1 MNQTQHQSPP
11 PLYQTSI
18 EPSYWAEE
26 VNYSAI
32 DWFKKV
38 LKNTFNYKGRARRKE
53 YWYYILI
60 ASIIILIAFTLD
72 GMLDTPDTLSGL
84 AGFILFFPSI
94 AVTIRRLHDIG
105 KSGWWY
111 LISAIPFIGSLIL
124 LFWHCQETS
133 PETNQWGVPA
143 KRVP

>member
-1 MNQTQHQSPP
+1 MTQSFSSNDPT
-11 PLYQTSI
+11 LNRSN
-18 EPSYWAEE
+18 EVLWKLEE
-26 VNYSAI
+26 NYTAF

-38 LKNTFNYKGRARRKE
+38 IKNTFNYQGRARRKE

-60 ASIIILIAFTLD
+60 ASIIILIGFTLD
-72 GMLDTPDTLSGL
+72 GILDTPDTLSGL
-84 AGFILFFPSI
+84 AGFILFFPSL

-111 LISAIPFIGSLIL
+111 LISAIPLIGSLIL
-124 LFWHCQETS
+124 LFWNCQETS
-133 PETNQWGVPA
+133 PETNQWGAPA

>member
-1 MNQTQHQSPP
+1 MTDSFSPNDP
-11 PLYQTSI
+11 TLNRSNEVLWQV
-18 EPSYWAEE
+18 EE
-26 VNYSAI
+26 NYTAF

-38 LKNTFNYKGRARRKE
+38 IKNTFNYKGRARRKE

-60 ASIIILIAFTLD
+60 ASIIILIGFTLD
-72 GMLDTPDTLSGL
+72 GILDTPDTLSGL
-84 AGFILFFPSI
+84 AGFILFFPSL

-111 LISAIPFIGSLIL
+111 LISAIPLIGSLIL
-124 LFWHCQETS
+124 LFWNCQETS
-133 PETNQWGVPA
+133 PETNQWGAPA

>member
-1 MNQTQHQSPP
+1 MTQSFSPNDP
-11 PLYQTSI
+11 TLNRSN
-18 EPSYWAEE
+18 EVLWKVEE
-26 VNYSAI
+26 NYTAF

-38 LKNTFNYKGRARRKE
+38 IKNTFNYKGRARRKE

-60 ASIIILIAFTLD
+60 ASIIILIGFTLD
-72 GMLDTPDTLSGL
+72 GILDTPDTLSGL
-84 AGFILFFPSI
+84 AGFILFFPSL

-111 LISAIPFIGSLIL
+111 LISAIPLIGSLIL
-124 LFWHCQETS
+124 LFWNCQETS
-133 PETNQWGVPA
+133 PETNQWGAPA

>member
-1 MNQTQHQSPP
+1 MTQSFSPNDP
-11 PLYQTSI
+11 TLNRSNEVLWQV
-18 EPSYWAEE
+18 EE
-26 VNYSAI
+26 NYTAF

-38 LKNTFNYKGRARRKE
+38 IKNTFNYKGRARRKE
-53 YWYYILI
+53 YWYYILV
-60 ASIIILIAFTLD
+60 ASIIILIGFTLD
-72 GMLDTPDTLSGL
+72 GILDTPDTLSGL
-84 AGFILFFPSI
+84 AGFILFFPSL

-111 LISAIPFIGSLIL
+111 LISAIPLIGSLIL
-124 LFWHCQETS
+124 LFWNCQETS

>member
-1 MNQTQHQSPP
+1 MTQSFSPNDP
-11 PLYQTSI
+11 TLNRSN
-18 EPSYWAEE
+18 EVLWKLEE
-26 VNYSAI
+26 NYTAF

-38 LKNTFNYKGRARRKE
+38 IKNTFNYKGRARRKE
-53 YWYYILI
+53 YWYYILV
-60 ASIIILIAFTLD
+60 ASIIILIGFTLD
-72 GMLDTPDTLSGL
+72 GILDTPDTLSGL
-84 AGFILFFPSI
+84 AGFILFFPSL

-111 LISAIPFIGSLIL
+111 LISAIPLIGSLIL
-124 LFWHCQETS
+124 LFWNCQETS

>member
-1 MNQTQHQSPP
+1 MTQSFSPNDP
-11 PLYQTSI
+11 TLNRSNEVLWQV
-18 EPSYWAEE
+18 EE
-26 VNYSAI
+26 NYTAF

-38 LKNTFNYKGRARRKE
+38 IKNTFNYQGRARRKE

-60 ASIIILIAFTLD
+60 ASIIILIGFTLD
-72 GMLDTPDTLSGL
+72 GILDTPDTLSGL
-84 AGFILFFPSI
+84 AGFILFFPSL

-111 LISAIPFIGSLIL
+111 LISAIPLIGSLIL
-124 LFWHCQETS
+124 LFWNCQETS

-143 KRVP
+143 KRVH

>member
-1 MNQTQHQSPP
+1 MTQSFSPHDP
-11 PLYQTSI
+11 TLNSSK
-18 EPSYWAEE
+18 EVLWKLEE
-26 VNYSAI
+26 NYTAF

-38 LKNTFNYKGRARRKE
+38 IKNTFNYKGRARRKE

-60 ASIIILIAFTLD
+60 ASIIILIGFTLD
-72 GMLDTPDTLSGL
+72 GILDTPDTLSGL
-84 AGFILFFPSI
+84 AGFILFFPSL

-105 KSGWWY
+105 RSGWWY
-111 LISAIPFIGSLIL
+111 LISAIPLIGSLIL
-124 LFWHCQETS
+124 LFWNCQETS

>member
-1 MNQTQHQSPP
+1 MTQSFSPNDP
-11 PLYQTSI
+11 TLNRSN
-18 EPSYWAEE
+18 EVLWKLEE
-26 VNYSAI
+26 NYTAF

-38 LKNTFNYKGRARRKE
+38 IKNTFNYQGRARRKE

-60 ASIIILIAFTLD
+60 ASIIILIGFTLD
-72 GMLDTPDTLSGL
+72 GILDTPDTLSGL
-84 AGFILFFPSI
+84 AGFILFFPSL

-111 LISAIPFIGSLIL
+111 LISAIPLIGSLIL
-124 LFWHCQETS
+124 LFWNCQETS

-143 KRVP
+143 KRVH

>member
-1 MNQTQHQSPP
+1 MTQSFSPNDP
-11 PLYQTSI
+11 TLNRNNEVLWQV
-18 EPSYWAEE
+18 EE
-26 VNYSAI
+26 NYTAF

-38 LKNTFNYKGRARRKE
+38 IKNTFNYKGRARRKE

-60 ASIIILIAFTLD
+60 ASIIILIGFTLD
-72 GMLDTPDTLSGL
+72 GILDTPDTLSGL
-84 AGFILFFPSI
+84 AGFILFFPSL

-111 LISAIPFIGSLIL
+111 LISAIPLIGSLIL
-124 LFWHCQETS
+124 LFWNCQETS

-143 KRVP
+143 KRVH

>member
-1 MNQTQHQSPP
+1 MTQSFSPNDP
-11 PLYQTSI
+11 TLNRSNEVLWQV
-18 EPSYWAEE
+18 EE
-26 VNYSAI
+26 NYTAF

-38 LKNTFNYKGRARRKE
+38 IKNTFNYKGRARRKE
-53 YWYYILI
+53 YWYYILV
-60 ASIIILIAFTLD
+60 ASIIILIGFTLD
-72 GMLDTPDTLSGL
+72 GILDTPDTLSGL
-84 AGFILFFPSI
+84 AGFILFFPSL

-111 LISAIPFIGSLIL
+111 LISAIPLIGSLIL

>member
-1 MNQTQHQSPP
+1 MAQSFSPNDP
-11 PLYQTSI
+11 TLNRSN
-18 EPSYWAEE
+18 EVLWKLEE
-26 VNYSAI
+26 NYTAF

-38 LKNTFNYKGRARRKE
+38 IKNTFNYQGRARRKE

-60 ASIIILIAFTLD
+60 ASIIILIGFTLD
-72 GMLDTPDTLSGL
+72 GILDTPDTLSGL
-84 AGFILFFPSI
+84 AGFILFFPSL

-111 LISAIPFIGSLIL
+111 LISAIPLIGSLIL
-124 LFWHCQETS
+124 LFWNCQETS
-133 PETNQWGVPA
+133 PETNQWGAPA

>member
-1 MNQTQHQSPP
+1 MAQSFSPNDP
-11 PLYQTSI
+11 TLNRSNEVLWQV
-18 EPSYWAEE
+18 EE
-26 VNYSAI
+26 NYTAF

-38 LKNTFNYKGRARRKE
+38 IKNTFNYQGRARRKE

-60 ASIIILIAFTLD
+60 ASIIILIGFTLD
-72 GMLDTPDTLSGL
+72 GILDTPDTLSGL
-84 AGFILFFPSI
+84 AGFILFFPSL

-111 LISAIPFIGSLIL
+111 LISAIPLIGSLIL
-124 LFWHCQETS
+124 LFWNCQETS
-133 PETNQWGVPA
+133 PETNQWGAPA

>member
-1 MNQTQHQSPP
+1 MTQSFSPNDP
-11 PLYQTSI
+11 TLNRSN
-18 EPSYWAEE
+18 EVLWKLEE
-26 VNYSAI
+26 NYTAF

-38 LKNTFNYKGRARRKE
+38 IKNTFNYKGRARRKE

-60 ASIIILIAFTLD
+60 ASIIILIGFTLD
-72 GMLDTPDTLSGL
+72 GILDTPDTLSGL
-84 AGFILFFPSI
+84 AGFILFFPSL

-111 LISAIPFIGSLIL
+111 LISAIPLIGSLIL
-124 LFWHCQETS
+124 LFWNCQETS

>member
-1 MNQTQHQSPP
+1 MTQSFSPNDP
-11 PLYQTSI
+11 TLNRSNEVLWQI
-18 EPSYWAEE
+18 EE
-26 VNYSAI
+26 NYTAF

-38 LKNTFNYKGRARRKE
+38 IKNTFNYKGRARRKE

-60 ASIIILIAFTLD
+60 ASIIILIGFTLD
-72 GMLDTPDTLSGL
+72 GILDTPDTLSGL
-84 AGFILFFPSI
+84 AGFILFFPSL

-111 LISAIPFIGSLIL
+111 LISAIPLIGSLIL
-124 LFWHCQETS
+124 LFWNCQETS
-133 PETNQWGVPA
+133 PETNQWGAPA